1 MRIAFEIN
9 SRENKD
15 GRHNVR
21 IRVSD
26 GREVTPIKFST
37 PINIY
42 KRYWD
47 KRDERVSNE
56 HIEFASVNR
65 ALLKYKQRKEYC
77 MAKWEEG
84 VFTLRNVANYMEG
97 VTDYSSVDAF
107 VKSVLSRRKTNVT
120 YTDYVQKLNIIK
132 GHMGIK
138 NRELKFKEINRNFY
152 FELLKK
158 LVDKKLS
165 KSSIKSYSIA
175 IGSILK
181 SAYDE
186 GVIQELPKRPKE
198 FTSGKGGVKRKD
210 KTTITPEVIEQAIK
224 EAKNISQW
232 QSVGFWLL
240 EFCMR
245 GLYPADIVKMTEAN
259 LDVPTSLKRIK
270 NEVFMEHPRS
280 KSGHTENED
289 MYIHID
295 NMTTEPLICM
305 LKMSV
310 VKTHHNRRDIV
321 ADVNDS
327 LKIFDYDPTENY
339 KIHNSRWALH
349 TRRLR
354 KYGMTM
360 KNARKTFLTYA
371 KELSIDEDTRLILVG
386 RKNDPIFSASYDNN
400 KTKAMVDKV
409 TNAHKSVLKSFDA
422 QRLVEMLWAKLK
434 DFKTPVW
441 LNNPEGSIFLHSTG
455 RELIKAHPDY
465 MKFKWYWR
473 NFKEEE
479 IKMSKAEEKQYDDYI
494 KQQQKAK
501 ARVIKMH
508 SQVATA

>member
-65 ALLKYKQRKEYC
+65 ALSKYKQRKEYC

-152 FELLKK
+152 YELLKK

-186 GVIQELPKRPKE
+186 GVIQELPKRPK
-198 FTSGKGGVKRKD
+198 
-210 KTTITPEVIEQAIK
+210 
-224 EAKNISQW
+224 
-232 QSVGFWLL
+232 
-240 EFCMR
+240 
-245 GLYPADIVKMTEAN
+245 
-259 LDVPTSLKRIK
+259 
-270 NEVFMEHPRS
+270 
-280 KSGHTENED
+280 
-289 MYIHID
+289 
-295 NMTTEPLICM
+295 
-305 LKMSV
+305 
-310 VKTHHNRRDIV
+310 
-321 ADVNDS
+321 
-327 LKIFDYDPTENY
+327 
-339 KIHNSRWALH
+339 
-349 TRRLR
+349 
-354 KYGMTM
+354 
-360 KNARKTFLTYA
+360 
-371 KELSIDEDTRLILVG
+371 
-386 RKNDPIFSASYDNN
+386 
-400 KTKAMVDKV
+400 
-409 TNAHKSVLKSFDA
+409 
-422 QRLVEMLWAKLK
+422 
-434 DFKTPVW
+434 
-441 LNNPEGSIFLHSTG
+441 
-455 RELIKAHPDY
+455 
-465 MKFKWYWR
+465 
-473 NFKEEE
+473 
-479 IKMSKAEEKQYDDYI
+479 
-494 KQQQKAK
+494 
-501 ARVIKMH
+501 
-508 SQVATA
+508 